1 VNVIDE
7 GKLQGALDEV
17 IDRAMK
23 QLQASADRLV
33 LQLSNVIAGTLQGMQ
48 GVEDKAAADL
58 DRLVERLDGIT
69 VEVDPIVIPKIVVRV
84 KVPGV
89 VK

>member
-1 VNVIDE
+1 
-7 GKLQGALDEV
+7 
-17 IDRAMK
+17 
-23 QLQASADRLV
+23 LQASADRLV